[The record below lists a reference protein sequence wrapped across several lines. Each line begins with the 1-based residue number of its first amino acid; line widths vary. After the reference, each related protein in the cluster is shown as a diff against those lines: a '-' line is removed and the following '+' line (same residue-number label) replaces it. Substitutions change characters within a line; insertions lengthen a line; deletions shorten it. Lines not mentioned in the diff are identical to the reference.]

1 MSPPSV
7 FCLAPLLA
15 AIGAWGQPSLSELAR
30 GAEKFSASRPVMDAD
45 RISTI
50 SSPLPKRACMGQR
63 ACDDTPIPSASEAQ
77 VQLIRF
83 QDGGGAMQTCS
94 SESARPGERINACT
108 ALLLSSV
115 TEPDERAHL
124 YAQRAMAYYRAGEN
138 EMAIADFSLALELDP
153 ALLLALNG
161 RCWIRA
167 VEGVELE
174 GARRDCDA
182 AIALDPE
189 FHEALDSRAMVSM
202 REGRWNDAWQD
213 FNAAVSIRGDV
224 AVYVYGRGLASLAL
238 GNSEAGNA
246 DLNRARALDRQI
258 DRFYRELGLDPALP
272 PLVQDH
278 AATNAQDN

>member
-1 MSPPSV
+1 
-7 FCLAPLLA
+7 
-15 AIGAWGQPSLSELAR
+15 
-30 GAEKFSASRPVMDAD
+30 
-45 RISTI
+45 
-50 SSPLPKRACMGQR
+50 
-63 ACDDTPIPSASEAQ
+63 
-77 VQLIRF
+77 
-83 QDGGGAMQTCS
+83 MQTCS
-94 SESARPGERINACT
+94 SDAARPGERINACT

-115 TEPDERAHL
+115 TEPDQRAHL

-138 EMAIADFSLALELDP
+138 EMAMADFSLALELDP

-167 VEGVELE
+167 IEGVELE

-202 REGRWNDAWQD
+202 REGRWKDAWGD
-213 FNAAVSIRGDV
+213 FNAAVSLRGDV
-224 AVYVYGRGLASLAL
+224 AVYIYGRGLASLAL

-258 DRFYRELGLDPALP
+258 DRFYRELGLDPALSP
-272 PLVQDH
+272 FVQDN
-278 AATNAQDN
+278 AATSAEDN